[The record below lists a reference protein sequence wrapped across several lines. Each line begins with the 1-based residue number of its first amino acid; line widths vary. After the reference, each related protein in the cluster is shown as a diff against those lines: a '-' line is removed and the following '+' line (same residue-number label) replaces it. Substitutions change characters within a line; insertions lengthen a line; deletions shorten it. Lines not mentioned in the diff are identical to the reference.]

1 MELCA
6 RVVVHSD
13 FRWNCG
19 SCGSVPSSIL
29 IAVEL
34 CACYVVYCDCGWNC
48 VRVE

>member
-13 FRWNCG
+13 FLWNCG
-19 SCGSVPSSIL
+19 SIPSSIL
-29 IAVEL
+29 SAVEL
-34 CACYVVYCDCGWNC
+34 FACFVVYCDCVWNC